1 MHRRLV
7 GTVKWFHGVNG
18 VGVIK
23 ADDGSGDYFVTRIA
37 ILMAGNA
44 QLLEGERVTFDPI
57 VEGVSCWA
65 FNVKRGVL

>member
-44 QLLEGERVTFDPI
+44 QLLEGS
-57 VEGVSCWA
+57 G
-65 FNVKRGVL
+65 